1 MSLTQTEIL
10 GFAQNLLKLIDEEE
24 AALEKAGL
32 NVDEMRK
39 DVSKK
44 LENAVR
50 ANARQEDLKRELKDT
65 TVVVEESNDDLYRT
79 TSGYLDACIGMVGKG
94 TIAAKNFRRL
104 RSRIRMPGEQSDEM
118 VTVEP
123 IPEGKT

>member
-50 ANARQEDLKRELKDT
+50 ANARQEDLKRELRDS

-94 TIAAKNFRRL
+94 TTAAKNFRRL

-123 IPEGKT
+123 TPEAKS

>member
-50 ANARQEDLKRELKDT
+50 ANARQEDLKRELRDS

-94 TIAAKNFRRL
+94 TTAAKNFRRL